1 VVDLPLSYKEYFQL
15 PPTMS
20 GILESGKHQGYWH
33 LNKWPSP
40 RAMASIR
47 AKVKQRTARNRASW
61 PLEEVVSD
69 LNPVLRGW
77 CAYFAVGNSSEKFSA
92 VDDYVHLRMARLAS
106 TKHGLHGRNWATRF
120 TYGWLTDLG
129 IYRLSG
135 KMRYYGTAS
144 T

>member
-1 VVDLPLSYKEYFQL
+1 MFLGFEHRLR
-15 PPTMS
+15 
-20 GILESGKHQGYWH
+20 ESRKGRGRWY

-40 RAMASIR
+40 RAMASIK
-47 AKVKQRTARNRASW
+47 AKIRDRTRRSYASRD
-61 PLEEVVSD
+61 LFNVVED

-77 CAYFAVGNSSEKFSA
+77 GGYFRHGNSSLKFQT
-92 VDDYVHLRMARLAS
+92 VDGYVHLRLARLAS
-106 TKHGLHGRNWATRF
+106 TKHGLHGRNWTTRF

-135 KMRYYGTAS
+135 TVRYWAAS